1 MVPLAQSCITT
12 LVSFVHKESVCV
24 TGVQLVGGEPAEME
38 MLSFELAPRTPHLAQ
53 MKLKLCV
60 GIVRSVM

>member
-1 MVPLAQSCITT
+1 MS
-12 LVSFVHKESVCV
+12 LVCDWWEIR
-24 TGVQLVGGEPAEME
+24 PAETE

-60 GIVRSVM
+60 GIVHSVM